1 MVKIKKKGESGAVTN
16 YITRAQA
23 IKKLQVS
30 LAQFRRLCILKGVY
44 PREPN
49 NKKKV
54 GKGSTAPRT
63 YYYRKDILFL
73 LHEPLLAKL
82 REQRVHERKISKAIS
97 KEEWTTAKSLQVNRP
112 GYKLDH
118 IIKERYPSFVE
129 ALRDMD
135 DALCMIF
142 LFATLP
148 VDHKNVPRGAL
159 DKSRRLAAE
168 FQRYVVHTRC
178 LRKTFLSI
186 KGIYYQVVIHG
197 QEINWMVPYQFAQD
211 LPVDVDFRVMGTF
224 LELYQTLAEFVL
236 YKLYTD
242 ENLVYPPTMDM
253 QKDAGAEGLNCF
265 ILETKDA
272 KGLDS
277 LQISAGAGS
286 SQGKSQGK
294 VLKDRLRTVQ
304 QVISKIKEKDE
315 DDSEMAV
322 DEPADGTADSA
333 GFEDAMEDDEDDIQD
348 DETVAAEGE
357 ENGEEDMNADA
368 LAAPAVSR
376 KINDVTTFDQLV
388 ASHESVNQLRNLF
401 SKSYFW
407 LSREVPRQ
415 SLEFVIRS
423 LGGTCGWDATS
434 GTGSPLRENDP
445 RITYHI
451 IDRPPTTAFDAPEQK
466 KKKDQLRYDSRE
478 YIQPQWVYDCIN
490 AGRLLSTKA
499 YKEGA
504 VLPPHLS
511 PFVKGEEGDYVPEEA
526 YKLLARQE
534 DDLAE
539 ELGEEE
545 EKEAEGMTEATAER
559 DDNEDEEESHDAEI
573 AAEASGVSF
582 SEYSKQNPGK
592 ADDKRQPKDKKKS
605 AEDEKRELAVI
616 MMSKKNRKLYNAI
629 LRKQKGKEEETE
641 KLKQRK
647 EALKN
652 EKKVVPKESKQG
664 EVSKPLKAPKA
675 TKSTGA
681 KVAAKQ
687 KEMKAN
693 KEKRAK
699 RSK

>member
-1 MVKIKKKGESGAVTN
+1 MVNIKKKGESGAVTN

-30 LAQFRRLCILKGVY
+30 LAQFRRLCILKGIY

-73 LHEPLLAKL
+73 LHEPLLAKF
-82 REQRVHERKISKAIS
+82 REHRVHERKISKAIS

-129 ALRDMD
+129 ALCDMD

-148 VDHKNVPRGAL
+148 VDHKNVPREAL
-159 DKSRRLAAE
+159 NKSRRLAAE
-168 FQRYVVHTRC
+168 FQRYVVHTQC

-186 KGIYYQVVIHG
+186 KGIYYQVIIHG
-197 QEINWMVPYQFAQD
+197 QEINWMVPYQFAQE

-224 LELYQTLAEFVL
+224 LELYQTLAEFAL
-236 YKLYTD
+236 YKLYTE
-242 ENLVYPPTMDM
+242 ENLVYPPTIDM
-253 QKDAGAEGLNCF
+253 QKDA
-265 ILETKDA
+265 
-272 KGLDS
+272 
-277 LQISAGAGS
+277 
-286 SQGKSQGK
+286 
-294 VLKDRLRTVQ
+294 DRLRTVQ
-304 QVISKIKEKDE
+304 QVIRKIKEKD
-315 DDSEMAV
+315 DDGSEMAV
-322 DEPADGTADSA
+322 DEPTETTTESA
-333 GFEDAMEDDEDDIQD
+333 GFEDAMQEDDDDDIQD
-348 DETVAAEGE
+348 DETIAAEGE
-357 ENGEEDMNADA
+357 EKDEDGMDADA

-401 SKSYFW
+401 SKCYFW

-423 LGGTCGWDATS
+423 LGGTCGWDSTS
-434 GTGSPLRENDP
+434 GTGSPIREIDQ
-445 RITYHI
+445 RITHHI
-451 IDRPPTTAFDAPEQK
+451 VDRPPTTASGAPEQK
-466 KKKDQLRYDSRE
+466 KKKNQLRYDYRE
-478 YIQPQWVYDCIN
+478 YPDPLRRRRIQNIPTADQYLECWLQSSTKCIKKWVYDCIN

-511 PFVKGEEGDYVPEEA
+511 PFVKGEEGEYVPEEA

-545 EKEAEGMTEATAER
+545 QKEADGMTEATAER
-559 DDNEDEEESHDAEI
+559 DDDEDEEESHEAEI
-573 AAEASGVSF
+573 AAETSGVSF
-582 SEYSKQNPGK
+582 SDYSKQKPGK
-592 ADDKRQPKDKKKS
+592 ANEQRHPEDKRKS
-605 AEDEKRELAVI
+605 AEDEKRDLAVM
-616 MMSKKNRKLYNAI
+616 MMSKKNRKMYTAI
-629 LRKQKGKEEETE
+629 LRKQKGKEEEAD

-652 EKKVVPKESKQG
+652 EKKFTSAEPKLEEVPKG
-664 EVSKPLKAPKA
+664 PKAPMP
-675 TKSTGA
+675 TKTTGA

-693 KEKRAK
+693 KAKRAK
-699 RSK
+699 RSN